1 MFLFLRR
8 LLGNHPGLRFPVL
21 ALMLVLAFYSRL
33 KNPTTYTRYLK
44 DHEKYHR
51 EKANVPTICVVGAG
65 FSGLAM
71 CGGLTRWG
79 ISYDCYEADS
89 ALGGNWFHG
98 VYETVHII
106 SSRKTT
112 EYKDFP
118 MPESYPDFP
127 SKDQVLEYLNSY
139 ADHFKLREHIKF
151 NTEVKKVAPTSDE
164 RYEVTFA
171 DGTKKIYGGV
181 IVCNGHHWDK
191 RFGGPYP
198 DEKTFSGEVMHS
210 KDYKKPET
218 LVGKRVLVLGGGNSA
233 CDIAAEAAR
242 FAESSHV
249 SHRRGY
255 WFMPRSLA
263 GFPLVEYLDPMF
275 PVFLVDPSPP
285 PPSPP
290 FLISQSFHSY
300 FSATN
305 SFPCDSPVRCR
316 AVRGLRIA
324 APRSQFLGAPSHHQ
338 QRAPPVYQARKNQ
351 PTPGHQALLWRQDC

>member
-1 MFLFLRR
+1 VFLFLRR

-151 NTEVKKVAPTSDE
+151 NTEVKKVAPTSNE

-275 PVFLVDPSPP
+275 PVFLVDPSP
-285 PPSPP
+285 
-290 FLISQSFHSY
+290 
-300 FSATN
+300 
-305 SFPCDSPVRCR
+305 SPV
-316 AVRGLRIA
+316 
-324 APRSQFLGAPSHHQ
+324 PSLSHLSIL
-338 QRAPPVYQARKNQ
+338 P
-351 PTPGHQALLWRQDC
+351 LLFFSNEFFSL